1 MNWKCYFLIILSL
14 DNIKQEGDGMRSFT
28 EEELQNALDLFRVFA
43 RAFKSVS
50 EHSIRDS
57 KEHGFNPTEFAVLEL
72 LFTKGPQKLQQIGS
86 RLLLVSGNVTYVID
100 KLEKNGY
107 IYREQDPKDKRSIYA
122 KLTDKGQSYLDE
134 IYPIHAIR
142 IARAFSGLNAEEQAE
157 LKALLKKAGVH
168 SQHLLFR

>member
-1 MNWKCYFLIILSL
+1 
-14 DNIKQEGDGMRSFT
+14 MRSYT
-28 EEELQNALDLFRVFA
+28 EEELQDALDLFRVFA

-72 LFTKGPQKLQQIGS
+72 LFTRGPQKLQQIGS

-100 KLEKNGY
+100 KLEKNEY
-107 IYREQDPKDKRSIYA
+107 ITREQDPKDKRSVFA
-122 KLTDKGQSYLDE
+122 KLTDKGQEYLDE

-142 IARAFSGLNAEEQAE
+142 MARAFSGLSSDEQKE

>member
-1 MNWKCYFLIILSL
+1 MRLTYT
-14 DNIKQEGDGMRSFT
+14 QEEIDRANT
-28 EEELQNALDLFRVFA
+28 LFKIFA

-72 LFTKGPQKLQQIGS
+72 LYTKGPQKLQQIGS

-100 KLEKNGY
+100 KLEKNNY
-107 IYREQDPKDKRSIYA
+107 IFREQDPKDKRSIYA
-122 KLTDKGQSYLDE
+122 KLTDKGTNYMDD
-134 IYPIHAIR
+134 IYPIHALR
-142 IARAFSGLNAEEQAE
+142 MTRAFSGLSAEEQE
-157 LKALLKKAGVH
+157 QLIALLKKAGLH

>member
-1 MNWKCYFLIILSL
+1 MANF
-14 DNIKQEGDGMRSFT
+14 KQEGDGMRSFT

-72 LFTKGPQKLQQIGS
+72 LFTRGPQKLQQIGS

-142 IARAFSGLNAEEQAE
+142 IARAFSGLSAEEQAE

>member
-1 MNWKCYFLIILSL
+1 
-14 DNIKQEGDGMRSFT
+14 MRSYN

-43 RAFKSVS
+43 RAFKSIS

-72 LFTKGPQKLQQIGS
+72 LFTRGPQKLQQIGS

-122 KLTDKGQSYLDE
+122 KLTEKGQEYLDQV
-134 IYPIHAIR
+134 YPIHAIR
-142 IARAFSGLNAEEQAE
+142 IARAFSGLSSSEQAE
-157 LKALLKKAGVH
+157 LKALLKKAGIH

>member
-1 MNWKCYFLIILSL
+1 
-14 DNIKQEGDGMRSFT
+14 MRSYT
-28 EEELQNALDLFRVFA
+28 EEELERALDLFKVFA
-43 RAFKSVS
+43 RAFKSIS

-72 LFTKGPQKLQQIGS
+72 LFAKGPQKLQQIGS

-100 KLEKNGY
+100 KLEKNEF
-107 IYREQDPKDKRSIYA
+107 IYREQDPKDKRSVYA
-122 KLTDKGQSYLDE
+122 KLTEKGQAYLDE

-142 IARAFSGLNAEEQAE
+142 MARAFSGLSREEQDQ
-157 LKALLKKAGVH
+157 LMSLLKKAGVH

>member
-1 MNWKCYFLIILSL
+1 
-14 DNIKQEGDGMRSFT
+14 MRSYT
-28 EEELQNALDLFRVFA
+28 EEELQNALNLFKTFA
-43 RAFKSVS
+43 RAFKSIS

-100 KLEKNGY
+100 KLEKNEF
-107 IYREQDPKDKRSIYA
+107 IYREQDPKDKRSVYA
-122 KLTDKGQSYLDE
+122 KLTEKGQQYLSE
-134 IYPIHAIR
+134 IYPIHAVR
-142 IARAFSGLNAEEQAE
+142 IARAFSGLTAEEQEE
-157 LKALLKKAGVH
+157 LMKLLKKAGVH

>member
-1 MNWKCYFLIILSL
+1 
-14 DNIKQEGDGMRSFT
+14 MRFTYT
-28 EEELQNALDLFRVFA
+28 EEEMERAMTLFKVFA
-43 RAFKSVS
+43 KAFKSIS

-72 LFTKGPQKLQQIGS
+72 LFTKGAQKLQQIGS

-100 KLEKNGY
+100 KLEKNNY
-107 IYREQDPKDKRSIYA
+107 IQRQQDPKDKRSIYA
-122 KLTDKGQSYLDE
+122 HLTNKGHSYMEE

-142 IARAFSGLNAEEQAE
+142 MTRAFSGLSNEEQE
-157 LKALLKKAGVH
+157 QLLLLLKKAGLH

>member
-1 MNWKCYFLIILSL
+1 MMRLSF
-14 DNIKQEGDGMRSFT
+14 N
-28 EEELQNALDLFRVFA
+28 EEEVERAMALYKVFA

-72 LFTKGPQKLQQIGS
+72 LYTRGPQKLQQIGS

-100 KLEKNGY
+100 KLERNGFL
-107 IYREQDPKDKRSIYA
+107 IREQDPKDKRSVYA
-122 KLTDKGQSYLDE
+122 HLTDKGSAYLDK
-134 IYPIHAIR
+134 IYPVHSLR
-142 IARAFSGLNAEEQAE
+142 IARAFSGLSPEEQE
-157 LKALLKKAGVH
+157 QLIGLLKKAGIH

>member
-1 MNWKCYFLIILSL
+1 MKSY
-14 DNIKQEGDGMRSFT
+14 T
-28 EEELQNALDLFRVFA
+28 EEELKDALDLFRIFA

-72 LFTKGPQKLQQIGS
+72 LFTRGPQRLQQIGS

-100 KLEKNGY
+100 KLEKNEF
-107 IYREQDPKDKRSIYA
+107 IYRQPDAKDKRSVFA
-122 KLTDKGQSYLDE
+122 KLTDKGQKYMSE

-142 IARAFSGLNAEEQAE
+142 IARAFSGLSLEEQRE

>member
-1 MNWKCYFLIILSL
+1 MMRLSF
-14 DNIKQEGDGMRSFT
+14 N
-28 EEELQNALDLFRVFA
+28 EEEVERSMTLYKVFA

-72 LFTKGPQKLQQIGS
+72 LYTRGAQKLQQIGS

-100 KLEKNGY
+100 KLERNGF
-107 IYREQDPKDKRSIYA
+107 IEREQDPKDKRSVYA
-122 KLTDKGQSYLDE
+122 HLTDKGRSYLDK
-134 IYPIHAIR
+134 IYPIHSLR
-142 IARAFSGLNAEEQAE
+142 IARAFSGLTRDEQE
-157 LKALLKKAGVH
+157 QLIRLLKKAGIH